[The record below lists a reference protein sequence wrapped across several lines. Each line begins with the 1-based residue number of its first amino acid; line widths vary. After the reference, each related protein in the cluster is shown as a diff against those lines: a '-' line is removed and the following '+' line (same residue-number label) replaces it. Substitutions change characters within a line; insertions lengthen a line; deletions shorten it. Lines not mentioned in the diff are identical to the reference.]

1 MAAAGLGFLEMVLQL
16 LVFGDELGVGLV
28 ELLQLSI
35 ELLIFCRIL
44 ADLLVG
50 LF

>member
-1 MAAAGLGFLEMVLQL
+1 MVLQL
-16 LVFGDELGVGLV
+16 LVLGDELGVGLV